1 MDLKGGYCLTSLSE
15 AIKKIGMAP
24 FGGRPE
30 ACEGNLWE
38 GARKH
43 SEEARRHLKEGYRC
57 LKPLEKVREGARKHS
72 EGARRDLKGR
82 YCLTSLSEPI
92 ENLCDVTRKHAEATI

>member
-1 MDLKGGYCLTSLSE
+1 
-15 AIKKIGMAP
+15 
-24 FGGRPE
+24 
-30 ACEGNLWE
+30 
-38 GARKH
+38 
-43 SEEARRHLKEGYRC
+43 LKEGYRC